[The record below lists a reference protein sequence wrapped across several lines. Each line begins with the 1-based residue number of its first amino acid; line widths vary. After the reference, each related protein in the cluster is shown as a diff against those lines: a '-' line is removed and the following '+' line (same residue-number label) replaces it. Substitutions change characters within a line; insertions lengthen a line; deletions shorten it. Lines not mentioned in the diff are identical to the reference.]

1 MGEENSLIKNK
12 NDYYCVFTFMIT
24 DLNLSGSELI
34 VYAIIYKFSSDKVNR
49 FFGSQRYLAEWANM
63 SDRNVRNAL
72 NSLIKKGLII
82 KSEEYKNNVKFVSYQ
97 AVFPDSTANQVMPE
111 IAEMSEISGGRKN
124 FPGGA
129 DKISANNRD
138 YSTNPLVEDSC
149 IRIRSSI
156 RNINITHTPTTHT
169 PISTAPL
176 GATCQEK
183 PQNDVPQVFEDK
195 DEATFQKFWNAYPDC
210 KRKTNRKACK
220 TALLN
225 VPNLEEELPKILEGL
240 EAWKKD
246 SEWSKEGGQYIPA
259 PLVFIHQRKW
269 EGILKYA
276 EQKKKEDEILKNMF
290 FGDEKIFDDN

>member
-1 MGEENSLIKNK
+1 MAEENSLIKNK
-12 NDYYCVFTFMIT
+12 NDYYCVFAFMIT

-49 FFGSQRYLAEWANM
+49 FFGSQRYLAEWAGINE
-63 SDRNVRNAL
+63 RHVRRVL
-72 NSLIKKGLII
+72 DSLLEKGLII

-97 AVFPDSTANQVMPE
+97 AVFPGSTANQVIPE
-111 IAEMSEISGGRKN
+111 ITGMSEMSVGGTKC
-124 FPGGA
+124 PGGA
-129 DKISANNRD
+129 DKMSANNRD
-138 YSTNPLVEDSC
+138 YNTNPLVEDSR

-156 RNINITHTPTTHT
+156 RNINITHT

-195 DEATFQKFWNAYPDC
+195 DEATFKKFWNAYPDC

-269 EGILKYA
+269 EGILKHA

>member
-1 MGEENSLIKNK
+1 MGEENLLADNNYILIQS
-12 NDYYCVFTFMIT
+12 FMVK
-24 DLNLSGSELI
+24 DLKLKGTELLI
-34 VYAIIYKFSSDKVNR
+34 YAIIYGFSQNEDNWYTGKL
-49 FFGSQRYLAEWANM
+49 QYLADWTQN
-63 SDRNVRNAL
+63 SKRNVINIL
-72 NSLIKKGLII
+72 NSLIERGLIR
-82 KSEEYKNNVKFVSYQ
+82 KE
-97 AVFPDSTANQVMPE
+97 
-111 IAEMSEISGGRKN
+111 SEILKN
-124 FPGGA
+124 GMTFP
-129 DKISANNRD
+129 KYSANFTRGEKSSLGVKKVQGGGEKSSPMNNEIEN
-138 YSTNPLVEDSC
+138 TNPLVEDSR

-269 EGILKYA
+269 EGILKHA

>member
-12 NDYYCVFTFMIT
+12 ADYYCVFGFMIT
-24 DLNLSGSELI
+24 DLKLSGSELI
-34 VYAIIYKFSSDKVNR
+34 VYAIIYKFSSDRVNK
-49 FFGSQRYLAEWANM
+49 FFGFQRYLAEWAGINE
-63 SDRNVRNAL
+63 RHVRRVL
-72 NSLIKKGLII
+72 DSLLEKGLII
-82 KSEEYKNNVKFVSYQ
+82 KSEEYKNNVKFVQYQ
-97 AVFPDSTANQVMPE
+97 AVLSNS
-111 IAEMSEISGGRKN
+111 IASPATPEMSEMSGGGTKC
-124 FPGGA
+124 PGGG
-129 DKISANNRD
+129 DKMSDKDNRD
-138 YSTNPLVEDSC
+138 YITNPLVEDSR

-183 PQNDVPQVFEDK
+183 PQNDAPQVFEDK
-195 DEATFQKFWNAYPDC
+195 NEATFQKFWNAYPDC

-269 EGILKYA
+269 EGILKHA